1 METRARYVLVGIFSL
16 ISLLAALGF
25 ILWLAKVELDRT
37 YAQYDILF
45 DTVAGLGKA
54 SAVRYNGVDVGT
66 VLDFALDREDSSV
79 VRVRIEVF
87 ASTPIRTDTIATLAS
102 QGVTGVSFVA
112 LEGGNPNSDRLVR
125 VPPANVPVIRSQPSV
140 VQGLLVSAPEL
151 LAEAQLLMRDIR
163 GFTTNENGQAIAGIL
178 ANVESATARVDELAN
193 RTESFLASAETTLT
207 EAQDALVEI
216 KSTFQSANTLMKDDV
231 PDMIVKLSAAVDSVK
246 GSVAGFES
254 FSQNGLPQFTALA
267 QDARNAIAK
276 LSALTDRISRDP
288 ARFFLGNQTPSYRN

>member
-231 PDMIVKLSAAVDSVK
+231 PDMIVRLSAAVDSVK

-267 QDARNAIAK
+267 QDARNAIANI
-276 LSALTDRISRDP
+276 SALTDRISRDP

>member
-231 PDMIVKLSAAVDSVK
+231 PDMIVRLSAAVDSVK